1 MTDLRNQRRMAADL
15 LKCGQNRVWMDP
27 DRLEE
32 IAKAVTRGDVMIL
45 INGGAITSKQTHG
58 ISNARKKY
66 AQAQRKKGRR
76 TGQGSRKG
84 PKHARLPRKDQWI
97 RTIRPIRAYL
107 KELRDQNILD
117 AHKYRDY
124 YQKAK
129 GGTFRNKQHLKTHL
143 QSDGI
148 QLKEETKA

>member
-15 LKCGQNRVWMDP
+15 LKCGENRVWMDP

-32 IAKAVTRGDVMIL
+32 IAKAVTRGDINIL
-45 INGGAITSKQTHG
+45 INGGAIISKQTHG

-76 TGQGSRKG
+76 KGQGSRKG

-107 KELRDQNILD
+107 KELRDQKILD
-117 AHKYRDY
+117 ASKYRTY
-124 YQKAK
+124 YKQAK

-143 QSDGI
+143 LADNVPI
-148 QLKEETKA
+148 KEEKKP

>member
-1 MTDLRNQRRMAADL
+1 MTDLRNQRRMASDL
-15 LKCGQNRVWMDP
+15 LKCGENRVWMDP

-32 IAKAVTRGDVMIL
+32 IAKAVTRGDITIL

-66 AQAQRKKGRR
+66 AQAQRAKGRR
-76 TGQGSRKG
+76 KGQGSRKG
-84 PKHARLPRKDQWI
+84 TKHSRLPQKQQWM

-107 KELRDQNILD
+107 KQLRDDNILN
-117 AHKYRDY
+117 ASQYRNY
-124 YQKAK
+124 YLKAK

>member
-15 LKCGQNRVWMDP
+15 LKCGKNRVWMDP

-32 IAKAVTRGDVMIL
+32 IAKAVTRGDVTIL

-66 AQAQRKKGRR
+66 SQAQRKKGRR

-107 KELRDQNILD
+107 RQLRDDKILD
-117 AHKYRDY
+117 AHRYRDY
-124 YQKAK
+124 YRKAK
-129 GGTFRNKQHLKTHL
+129 GGTFRNKQHLKSHL
-143 QSDGI
+143 LADNV
-148 QLKEETKA
+148 QLKEEKP